1 MKKNCLKLSGLFILL
16 SFTACNN
23 KEDEYVIDMLPKT
36 RAVELTPEQKTFVAK
51 NNDFAFNLFKVVNEL
66 SPEKTNALI
75 SPISVTYNMGMLNDG
90 AAGNTS
96 KEITSILGFGIDNN
110 TAINEFCRT
119 LIENAPQTDPNVL
132 IKIANYIAINQKS
145 GLDIKKQYQN
155 DMVQYYHAEV
165 KSLDFSKSNTLR
177 EINDWCSK
185 QTDGDI
191 TSIIDKLD
199 ANAIMILMNAIKF
212 RATWTDKFD
221 PENTKNEV
229 FILENGETKQ
239 MPLMHQNAEIRYY
252 ENPSYSMIQLPY
264 GSGDKW
270 SMYVLLPNSNQNVDD
285 IINNMTCESWN
296 KSLQGLRRA
305 TVDIKIPR
313 FKAERETDLIPVI
326 SKMGAPTLFTPSA
339 DLSGIA
345 TNSFNL
351 YVSLMK
357 QKVSAEINE
366 EGTKM
371 SAVTMSEVL
380 YGANINDYQKI
391 DFHAN
396 RPFVYVIQEASSGT
410 IFFIGTFR
418 GE

>member
-1 MKKNCLKLSGLFILL
+1 MKKNCLKIAGLFILL
-16 SFTACNN
+16 SVTACNN

-66 SPEKTNALI
+66 SSVKTNELI

-110 TAINEFCRT
+110 TSINEFCRT

-191 TSIIDKLD
+191 TSIIEKLD
-199 ANAIMILMNAIKF
+199 ADAIMILMNAIKF